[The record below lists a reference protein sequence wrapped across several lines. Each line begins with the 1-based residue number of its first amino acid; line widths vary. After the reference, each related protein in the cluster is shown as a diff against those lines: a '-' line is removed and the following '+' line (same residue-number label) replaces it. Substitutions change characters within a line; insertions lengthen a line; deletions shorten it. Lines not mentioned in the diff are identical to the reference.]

1 MMRKLALGLLAL
13 TAACKSSTHSQNMTS
28 SSTIPPFNIEGIQ
41 KETFAP
47 GLDVYIVRSGTGQV
61 AKAGETVIAHYHGM
75 LTDGKV
81 FDSSYK
87 RGQPF
92 EFKPGQGQ
100 VIQGWDIAFGK
111 LPVGTQARLVLAPE
125 MGYGSRG
132 AGSAIPPNSTLWFDV
147 EVLGTRP

>member
-1 MMRKLALGLLAL
+1 MRKLALGLLLLA
-13 TAACKSSTHSQNMTS
+13 AACSPRTHSDTMTS
-28 SSTIPPFNIEGIQ
+28 SSTIPPFNIDGITP
-41 KETFAP
+41 ETFAP
-47 GLDVYIVRSGTGQV
+47 GLDVYIVRKGTGQP
-61 AKAGETVIAHYHGM
+61 AKPGETVIAHYHGM

-92 EFKPGQGQ
+92 EFKPGKGQ
-100 VIQGWDIAFGK
+100 VIQGWDLAFAK

-132 AGSAIPPNSTLWFDV
+132 AGDAIPPNSTLWFDV